1 MILDLKT
8 IKKVYINLDRDV
20 DRKNQFE
27 KTLSNLNYTN
37 THRFSAKLLPKIK
50 DFNHGCSQSHYELM
64 CENLQ
69 NIPLFIMED
78 DAKNTKWYD
87 EYVKDGKID
96 VPDDAD
102 VIYIGFSTAGCW
114 KNLGVDF
121 YAEPYDDKWM
131 RLKHCL
137 GTHSMIFLNNQ
148 ALKTFMENAKSTIQ
162 RKIPLDIGYAKEVIP
177 NLKVYAPVKSLFYQ
191 WDKCWVT
198 TNTTVNIASKQWTS
212 FKEDGTVNFIRD
224 YTNA

>member
-87 EYVKDGKID
+87 DR
-96 VPDDAD
+96 
-102 VIYIGFSTAGCW
+102 
-114 KNLGVDF
+114 VD
-121 YAEPYDDKWM
+121 
-131 RLKHCL
+131 
-137 GTHSMIFLNNQ
+137 
-148 ALKTFMENAKSTIQ
+148 
-162 RKIPLDIGYAKEVIP
+162 
-177 NLKVYAPVKSLFYQ
+177 
-191 WDKCWVT
+191 
-198 TNTTVNIASKQWTS
+198 
-212 FKEDGTVNFIRD
+212 
-224 YTNA
+224 